1 MPFVNSRS
9 AVSRAQIYKENR
21 LKSIVSPK
29 KMLNS
34 GVFSLFAPT
43 EGGKALLPPIYRG
56 RYLNLADTGA
66 WSPSGVLPSGRT

>member
-34 GVFSLFAPT
+34 GVFFSCLRPQKG
-43 EGGKALLPPIYRG
+43 GGKALLPPIYRG

-66 WSPSGVLPSGRT
+66 